1 MHLLSYIDISR
12 KMPFASGDAHSAM
25 RNEERGIPRCRSG
38 CPVWQPFRECFAHI
52 LALSE
57 RPNAYWHSR
66 VRPML
71 PVVLLCCQPL
81 TQLVQFDGVI
91 VENKTSDC

>member
-1 MHLLSYIDISR
+1 MHLLSYIDIFR
-12 KMPFASGDAHSAM
+12 KVSQHN
-25 RNEERGIPRCRSG
+25 NELGKERILR
-38 CPVWQPFRECFAHI
+38 AHI

-66 VRPML
+66 VRPMV